1 MDFPLL
7 EFLAAVSVIVVTAA
21 VTAWITDRNLR

>member
-1 MDFPLL
+1 MEFLLL

-21 VTAWITDRNLR
+21 VTAWITDRGV